1 MLRRLWSFVRREKR
15 RDAPPGGQDGGGRH
29 IIGPMIPYFPQ
40 PEYHLFGPVTV
51 HAFGAIVAVSVI
63 VGWRMV
69 VARTRA
75 KGLDPELVQDLLSYV
90 LLSGFVVA
98 HLYSVLAYFP
108 REAMED
114 PLLLLKFWE
123 DISSFGGFAGGLLG
137 LWLFFRFKARRVDAA
152 GRLRYLDVI
161 AYVFPFAWA
170 IGRIACTVAH
180 DHPGT
185 VTAFPLGISLG
196 SPEAQ
201 NYIAFFYREAGRLA
215 ELPPP
220 TVLSKMAFHDLGW
233 YEFLY
238 MACLMIPAF
247 LALDRK
253 PRPTGFFLVTF
264 LLLYVPARF
273 FLDFLRISDARYF
286 GLTPGQYAGIAVF
299 LAAIFFAAR
308 IGRREEKG

>member
-1 MLRRLWSFVRREKR
+1 M
-15 RDAPPGGQDGGGRH
+15 
-29 IIGPMIPYFPQ
+29 
-40 PEYHLFGPVTV
+40 
-51 HAFGAIVAVSVI
+51 
-63 VGWRMV
+63 
-69 VARTRA
+69 
-75 KGLDPELVQDLLSYV
+75 SYV
-90 LLSGFVVA
+90 VLSGFVVA

-108 REAMED
+108 REAMEH

-137 LWLFFRFKARRVDAA
+137 LWLFFRFKARDVDATT
-152 GRLRYLDVI
+152 RLRYLDAI

-185 VTAFPLGISLG
+185 ITTFPLGISLK

-201 NYIAFFYREAGRLA
+201 AYIAFFYREAGRLA

-220 TVLSKMAFHDLGW
+220 AALAKMAFNDLGW

-238 MACLMIPAF
+238 TASLMVPAF
-247 LALDRK
+247 ILLDRK
-253 PRPTGFFLVTF
+253 PRPPGFFLVAF

-273 FLDFLRISDARYF
+273 SLDFLRISDARYF

-299 LAAIFFAAR
+299 LAAILFMVR
-308 IGRREEKG
+308 IYRRKEKE

>member
-1 MLRRLWSFVRREKR
+1 MRS
-15 RDAPPGGQDGGGRH
+15 
-29 IIGPMIPYFPQ
+29 MIPYFPQ
-40 PEYHLFGPVTV
+40 PEYHLFGPLTV
-51 HAFGAIVAVSVI
+51 HAFGAIVAVAVI

-69 VARTRA
+69 VARARSKDLA
-75 KGLDPELVQDLLSYV
+75 PGLVEDLLSYV
-90 LLSGFVVA
+90 LLGGFVVA

-108 REAMED
+108 REAMRD

-137 LWLFFRFKARRVDAA
+137 LWLFFRFRARDADA
-152 GRLRYLDVI
+152 ETRLRYLDVI
-161 AYVFPFAWA
+161 AYAFPFAWA
-170 IGRIACTVAH
+170 IGRLACSVAH

-185 VTAFPLGISLG
+185 VTNFPLAIRLD

-201 NYIAFFYREAGRLA
+201 AYIAFFYREAGRLA

-220 TVLSKMAFHDLGW
+220 AVLSKMAFHDLGW

-238 MACLMIPAF
+238 MSCLMVPAF
-247 LALDRK
+247 LVLDRK
-253 PRPTGFFLVTF
+253 PRPPGFFLIAF

-273 FLDFLRISDARYF
+273 FLDFLRISDVRYL

-299 LAAIFFAAR
+299 LAAIFFMRR
-308 IGRREEKG
+308 ITRWKEKE

>member
-1 MLRRLWSFVRREKR
+1 MRIDPRSKGMQHR
-15 RDAPPGGQDGGGRH
+15 
-29 IIGPMIPYFPQ
+29 MIPYFPQ
-40 PEYHLFGPVTV
+40 PGYHLFGPVTV
-51 HAFGAIVAVSVI
+51 HAFGAIVAVSVV

-69 VARTRA
+69 VARSRA
-75 KGLDPELVQDLLSYV
+75 KGLDPELVQDLLTYV
-90 LLSGFVVA
+90 VLSGFVVA

-108 REAMED
+108 REAMEN

-137 LWLFFRFKARRVDAA
+137 LWLFFRFKARDVDAA
-152 GRLRYLDVI
+152 ARLRYLDVI

-185 VTAFPLGISLG
+185 ITTFPLGIRLN

-201 NYIAFFYREAGRLA
+201 AYIAFFYREAGRFA

-220 TVLSKMAFHDLGW
+220 AVLAKMAFHDLGW

-238 MACLMIPAF
+238 TSFLIVPAF

-253 PRPTGFFLVTF
+253 PRPPGFFLIAF
-264 LLLYVPARF
+264 PLLYVPARF
-273 FLDFLRISDARYF
+273 FLDFLRIGDARYF
-286 GLTPGQYAGIAVF
+286 GLTPAQYAGIAVY
-299 LAAIFFAAR
+299 LAAIFFIWGPDR
-308 IGRREEKG
+308 

>member
-1 MLRRLWSFVRREKR
+1 
-15 RDAPPGGQDGGGRH
+15 
-29 IIGPMIPYFPQ
+29 MIPYFPQ
-40 PEYHLFGPVTV
+40 PGFHLFGPVTV
-51 HAFGAIVAVSVI
+51 HAFGAIVAVAVLT
-63 VGWRMV
+63 GWRMA
-69 VARTRA
+69 VARART
-75 KGLDPELVQDLLSYV
+75 KGLDTELFQDLLVYV
-90 LLSGFVVA
+90 VLSGFVVA

-137 LWLFFRFKARRVDAA
+137 LWLFFRFKARDADA
-152 GRLRYLDVI
+152 SARLRYLDVI

-170 IGRIACTVAH
+170 IGRVACTAAH

-185 VTAFPLGISLG
+185 VTMFPLGISLK

-201 NYIAFFYREAGRLA
+201 AYIAFFYREAGRSADLPQPAALA
-215 ELPPP
+215 
-220 TVLSKMAFHDLGW
+220 KMAFHDLGW

-238 MACLMIPAF
+238 MSCLMVPAF

-253 PRPTGFFLVTF
+253 PRPPGFFVIAF
-264 LLLYVPARF
+264 PLLYVPARF
-273 FLDFLRISDARYF
+273 FLDFLRIGDARYF

-299 LAAIFFAAR
+299 LAAFFFMG
-308 IGRREEKG
+308 GRDR

>member
-1 MLRRLWSFVRREKR
+1 MF
-15 RDAPPGGQDGGGRH
+15 
-29 IIGPMIPYFPQ
+29 PYFPQ
-40 PEYHLFGPVTV
+40 PSYHLVGPLTV
-51 HAFGAIVAVSVI
+51 HAFGTIVAVAVI

-137 LWLFFRFKARRVDAA
+137 LWLFFRFKARHVDAA
-152 GRLRYLDVI
+152 GRLRYLDAI
-161 AYVFPFAWA
+161 AYAFPFAWA

-185 VTAFPLGISLG
+185 VTTFPLGISLK

-201 NYIAFFYREAGRLA
+201 AYVASFYREAGRLA

-220 TVLSKMAFHDLGW
+220 GVLAKMAFHDLGW
-233 YEFLY
+233 YEFLF
-238 MACLMIPAF
+238 MSCLMVPAV

-253 PRPTGFFLVTF
+253 PRPPGFFLTAF

-273 FLDFLRISDARYF
+273 SLDFLRIGDARYL

-299 LAAIFFAAR
+299 LAAVFFMVR
-308 IGRREEKG
+308 IGRREEKE